1 MRVKQW
7 PVARQLL
14 VLQALLLAV
23 VLAAAAVSI
32 FVLTRNREQ
41 SAARDQVLSLAQSI
55 ADNPFVAGAA
65 VGANPSA
72 VLQPYA
78 EQIRIHTK
86 VDFVVIMAPDRIRFT
101 HPDTTQIGKPFI
113 GHIQDA
119 LQGRA
124 FTETFTGTLGSS
136 VRAVAP
142 VRDAS
147 GRIVALVAVGV
158 TTKAIRSELM
168 RRLPFLLAGLALLLA
183 VALAGALLVSRRLRR
198 QTRGLDSDSISRMYS
213 SYQAVLHSV
222 REGLLVID
230 ADGRV
235 GVINDEGRRL
245 LGLRGDIV
253 DRPVRELD
261 LADTIKATL
270 LDERDAVDELHLT
283 GDRVLVLNQSRAQWG
298 GRSYGTV
305 ATFRDRTELEAL
317 TGELDAT
324 KAFAEALHSQAHEA
338 ANRLHTM
345 VVLVETGRS
354 EDAVAYATTELEL
367 SQRLTDQVVAA
378 VEEPVLV
385 ALLLGKAAQANERGV
400 ELTVTDDS
408 RTPAGILPSSDLVTI
423 VGNLI
428 DNAIDAS
435 AESSGRKQVTVT
447 VRADEHALLIQVED
461 TGPGLPHALVESA
474 FTRGWSTKISA
485 TAAGRGLGLALVNQV
500 VRRHGG
506 SIDVSSPPAGGA
518 KFTVRLAVPNLVEAR
533 L

>member
-1 MRVKQW
+1 
-7 PVARQLL
+7 
-14 VLQALLLAV
+14 
-23 VLAAAAVSI
+23 
-32 FVLTRNREQ
+32 
-41 SAARDQVLSLAQSI
+41 
-55 ADNPFVAGAA
+55 
-65 VGANPSA
+65 
-72 VLQPYA
+72 
-78 EQIRIHTK
+78 
-86 VDFVVIMAPDRIRFT
+86 MAPDRIRFT

-113 GHIQDA
+113 GHIQEA

>member
-1 MRVKQW
+1 MKQW

-113 GHIQDA
+113 GHIQEA

>member
-113 GHIQDA
+113 GHIQEA

-435 AESSGRKQVTVT
+435 AESSGRKQVAVT

-461 TGPGLPHALVESA
+461 TGPGLPDALVESA
-474 FTRGWSTKISA
+474 FTRGWSTKVSTTA
-485 TAAGRGLGLALVNQV
+485 TGRGLGLALVNQV